1 MSFSQPTKL
10 GIVACPGGEQFA
22 DEIITNLKSIYYR
35 RFEKKT
41 RNISKVYG
49 VTEEEAVKHL
59 NYDNDLSS
67 TQVKI
72 YGNPDKYRVPSFKV
86 PGTFTRFANGELKA
100 EIKHSVKGMDIYIV
114 QDVENAEPIQFSTG
128 EPVQCSI
135 NDHIFNLLVT
145 IDAVKQSGARS
156 ITVVAPV
163 YPYSRQH
170 KKKGREGLT
179 ASSLG
184 RILEGAGVCR
194 IITLDIHSKEIEHT
208 FKELSLVNLHASYQV
223 LRKLSNIMDLHN
235 EDMVVVSPDT
245 GAIDRNKYFASSL
258 QKPLAL
264 LYKERDYSKVTESAS
279 ESNITSARLLGDV
292 NGKNVF
298 MADDMLGTGGTMIKA
313 MGLLKDN
320 GAKKIVC
327 AVSLPLF
334 TGKAIEYFDQ
344 AYAEGKFY
352 RIIGTNA
359 VTKSIEL
366 LEREWY
372 VCANVSNL
380 FARSISRLHHNR
392 SMSPILDNSKMIQR
406 MLSQSKK
413 KENN

>member
-10 GIVACPGGEQFA
+10 GIVACPGGDKIA
-22 DEIITNLKSIYYR
+22 DEIISNLKSIYYR

-41 RNISKVYG
+41 RNIAKVYE
-49 VTEEEAVKHL
+49 VSEAEAVKHL
-59 NYDNDLSS
+59 NYDSDLSS
-67 TQVKI
+67 RQVKI
-72 YGNPDKYRVPSFKV
+72 YGDPEKYRVPSFKV
-86 PGTFTRFANGELKA
+86 PSVFTKFANGELKA

-128 EPVQCSI
+128 DPVKCSV

-156 ITVVAPV
+156 ITLVIPV

-184 RILEGAGVCR
+184 RIMEDAGVTR
-194 IITLDIHSKEIEHT
+194 IITLDIHSKEIEHA
-208 FKELSLVNLHASYQV
+208 FKHLSLVNLHASYQV
-223 LRKLSNIMDLHN
+223 LRKLSNIMDLSN
-235 EDMVVVSPDT
+235 EDMCVVSPDT
-245 GAIDRNKYFASSL
+245 GAIDRNKFFASSL

-264 LYKERDYSKVTESAS
+264 LYKERDYSKVTKSAS
-279 ESNITSARLLGDV
+279 DSNITSARLLGDV
-292 NGKNVF
+292 DGKNVF

-313 MGLLKDN
+313 MELLREN
-320 GAKKIVC
+320 GARKIVC

-334 TGKAIEYFDQ
+334 TGNAIDAFDK
-344 AYAEGKFY
+344 AYAEGKFF

-359 VTKSIEL
+359 VTKSDEL
-366 LEREWY
+366 LSREWY
-372 VCANVSNL
+372 VYANISNL

-406 MLSQSKK
+406 MLNQSKK
-413 KENN
+413 KDK

>member
-10 GIVACPGGEQFA
+10 GVVACPGGESFA

-49 VTEEEAVKHL
+49 ITEEDAVRHL

-67 TQVKI
+67 RQVRI
-72 YGNPDKYRVPSFKV
+72 YGNPEKYRMPSFKV
-86 PGTFTRFANGELKA
+86 PATFTRFANGELKA
-100 EIKHSVKGMDIYIV
+100 EIKHSIKGMDIYIV
-114 QDVENAEPIQFSTG
+114 QDVENAEPIKYSTG
-128 EPVQCSI
+128 EPLRCSI

-170 KKKGREGLT
+170 KKSGREGLT

-184 RILEGAGVCR
+184 RILEGAGVNR
-194 IITLDIHSKEIEHT
+194 VITLDIHSKEIEHT
-208 FKELSLVNLHASYQV
+208 FKDLSLVNLHASYQII
-223 LRKLSNIMDLHN
+223 RKLSTVMDLHN
-235 EDMVVVSPDT
+235 EDLCVVSPDT
-245 GAIDRNKYFASSL
+245 GAIDRNKFYASSL
-258 QKPLAL
+258 KRPLAL
-264 LYKERDYSKVTESAS
+264 LYKERDYSKVS
-279 ESNITSARLLGDV
+279 ENAGDSNITSARLLGDV
-292 NGKNVF
+292 RGKNVF

-313 MGLLKDN
+313 MELLREN
-320 GAKKIVC
+320 GAKKIIC

-334 TGKAIEYFDQ
+334 TGKAMESFDK
-344 AYAEGKFY
+344 AYEEGKFF
-352 RIIGTNA
+352 RIVGTNA
-359 VTKSIEL
+359 VTKSSEL
-366 LEREWY
+366 LSREWY

-380 FARSISRLHHNR
+380 FARSISRIHHNR

-406 MLSQSKK
+406 MLSQTRKK
-413 KENN
+413 DK

>member
-1 MSFSQPTKL
+1 MSFSQPSKL
-10 GIVACPGGEQFA
+10 GIVACPGGQKFA
-22 DEIITNLKSIYYR
+22 DEIITNLKSIYFR
-35 RFEKKT
+35 RFEKKI
-41 RNISKVYG
+41 RNLSKVYG
-49 VTEEEAVKHL
+49 VTEAEAVKHL
-59 NYDNDLSS
+59 NYDTDLSS
-67 TQVKI
+67 QQVKI
-72 YGNPDKYRVPSFKV
+72 YGDPEKYRVPSFKV
-86 PGTFTRFANGELKA
+86 PGIFTMFANGELKA
-100 EIKHSVKGMDIYIV
+100 EIKYSIKGMDIYIV

-128 EPVQCSI
+128 DPVHCSI

-145 IDAVKQSGARS
+145 IDAVKQSGAKS
-156 ITVVAPV
+156 ITVVVPT

-184 RILEGAGVCR
+184 RNLEDAGVDR
-194 IITLDIHSKEIEHT
+194 ILTLDIHSKEIEHT
-208 FKELSLVNLHASYQV
+208 FKKLSLINLHASYQV
-223 LRKLSNIMDLHN
+223 LRKLSNVMDLHE

-245 GAIDRNKYFASSL
+245 GAIDRNKFFASSL

-264 LYKERDYSKVTESAS
+264 LYKERDYSKVTKSAS
-279 ESNITSARLLGDV
+279 DSNITSARLLGDV
-292 NGKNVF
+292 SGKNVF

-313 MGLLKDN
+313 MELLRDN

-334 TGKAIEYFDQ
+334 TGNAMEAFDQ

-359 VTKSIEL
+359 VTKSEEL
-366 LEREWY
+366 LSKEWY

-380 FARSISRLHHNR
+380 FARSISRVHHNR

-406 MLSQSKK
+406 MLNQSKK
-413 KENN
+413 KDK